1 MYSPAYGYGNP
12 AGQPY
17 NGAPQGQNP
26 QMQPGPGSNQPHQS
40 MMYNQ
45 QQYPMGPGGGA
56 FSGAPNPGAMMPG
69 SAGPAGMMQ
78 NTALPQMPAN
88 SQSMSTFPICLYLR
102 VTPREVFT
110 CLVGTSPLL
119 VLLQDLLLVRCPSST
134 SDDLTVM

>member
-1 MYSPAYGYGNP
+1 MYSPAYGYGNA

-17 NGAPQGQNP
+17 NGAPQGQNT
-26 QMQPGPGSNQPHQS
+26 QMQPGPGSNQPQQP

-69 SAGPAGMMQ
+69 TAGPAGMMQ

-88 SQSMSTFPICLYLR
+88 SQSMSTILISFSLR
-102 VTPREVFT
+102 VTLYGPLAGPAVA
-110 CLVGTSPLL
+110 SSLL
-119 VLLQDLLLVRCPSST
+119 VLPPDILLVRCPLLHLLC
-134 SDDLTVM
+134 SD